1 MSDAPAQHGIPVDCS
16 ETLVIHED
24 TFDRRFQPIK
34 HSEACHEVWGGLG
47 IETYGDDWQL
57 VKSLDP
63 ERIWT
68 VVDSDED
75 DRQWI
80 LPGVHHINRVAY
92 LYTRHRHYFA
102 PIEVEVEDLSSC
114 HDLPDLAVQARQVDR
129 LIRRTRRAM
138 QRSKA

>member
-1 MSDAPAQHGIPVDCS
+1 MSNAPAQRGTPMDYS

-24 TFDRRFQPIK
+24 AFDRRFQPMK
-34 HSEACHEVWGGLG
+34 HPEARYEVWGGLG
-47 IETYGDDWQL
+47 IETYGDDWEL
-57 VKSLDP
+57 VKRLDP

-80 LPGVHHINRVAY
+80 LPGVHHINRVVY

-102 PIEVEVEDLSSC
+102 PIEVEVEDLSAC
-114 HDLPDLAVQARQVDR
+114 HGVPDVAAQAKQVDR
-129 LIRRTRRAM
+129 LIRRARRASA
-138 QRSKA
+138 RTRA